1 MELFAFNQWKWKKK
15 TVAAGLLLHLLL
27 SLAHLSSF
35 YLFHLVHP
43 GRPLSFAFQAATA
56 TFMRISP
63 LPPLHHLLVFLSPSP
78 V

>member
-1 MELFAFNQWKWKKK
+1 MERFAFNQWKWKKK

-43 GRPLSFAFQAATA
+43 GRPLSFAFKAATA
-56 TFMRISP
+56 HVHALFASSP
-63 LPPLHHLLVFLSPSP
+63 SSSSSCVSPSP